1 MVSLS
6 PEMPPPAAPV
16 KGLTVHFIPIEDF
29 QAPTQNQIQK
39 FLEIC
44 DAALE
49 AGEGVAVHCRG
60 GNGRTGTVGF
70 LIPTFSY

>member
-29 QAPTQNQIQK
+29 QAPTENQIQK

-60 GNGRTGTVGF
+60 GNGRTGTVGY
-70 LIPTFSY
+70 TF